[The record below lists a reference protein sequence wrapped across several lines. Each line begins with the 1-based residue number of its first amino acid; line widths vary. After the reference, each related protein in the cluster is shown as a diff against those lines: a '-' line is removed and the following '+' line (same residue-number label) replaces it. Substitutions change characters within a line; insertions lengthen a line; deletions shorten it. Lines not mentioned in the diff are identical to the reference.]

1 MNDAPWEGR
10 VSGTLDRPW
19 YSARPA
25 WGEEV
30 VVVSRED
37 ELEDDK
43 ASWMQEEGENL
54 AAHLALCTTRNQVT
68 PGQVTLCHL
77 RRYLEMHL

>member
-1 MNDAPWEGR
+1 MGR
-10 VSGTLDRPW
+10 QARATLDKPS

-37 ELEDDK
+37 EPEDDK
-43 ASWMQEEGENL
+43 ASWMQEE
-54 AAHLALCTTRNQVT
+54 
-68 PGQVTLCHL
+68 
-77 RRYLEMHL
+77 LERIWQLT